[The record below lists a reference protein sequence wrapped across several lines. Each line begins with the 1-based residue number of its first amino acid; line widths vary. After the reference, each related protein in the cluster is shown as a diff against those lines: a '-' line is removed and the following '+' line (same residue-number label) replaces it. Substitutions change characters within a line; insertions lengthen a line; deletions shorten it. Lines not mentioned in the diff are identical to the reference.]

1 MRKNIYIF
9 LCILFAFAGC
19 SNLPAEHTIVS
30 VRRGEVRLPIKD
42 FSDGKVHFFTYKKD
56 GKRINF
62 FVRTDGKDNLSAYF
76 DACYTCYKNKK
87 GYREEGSDLVCNECK
102 LKFRLAEEHWDTSHG
117 CCPIAVKSRIDGGEL
132 IIAAKDL
139 EKGQKLF

>member
-1 MRKNIYIF
+1 MRKNVYIL
-9 LCILFAFAGC
+9 LCLFFAVAGC
-19 SNLPAEHTIVS
+19 SNLPAEHTVVS
-30 VRRGEVRLPIKD
+30 VRNSEIRLPIRD
-42 FSDGKVHFFTYKKD
+42 IRDGKVHFFTYKKD

-87 GYREEGSDLVCNECK
+87 GYREEGSDLVCNECN

-117 CCPIAVKSRIDGGEL
+117 CCPIAVRSRIEGSEL

-139 EKGQKLF
+139 EKGEKLF

>member
-1 MRKNIYIF
+1 MRKNIYIL

-19 SNLPAEHTIVS
+19 SNLPAEHTVVS
-30 VRRGEVRLPIKD
+30 VRSGEIRLPIKD

-62 FVRTDGKDNLSAYF
+62 FVRTDGKANLSAYF
-76 DACYTCYKNKK
+76 DACYTCYKHKK
-87 GYREEGSDLVCNECK
+87 GYREEGSDLVCNECN

-117 CCPIAVKSRIDGGEL
+117 CCPISIKSRIDGTEL
-132 IIAAKDL
+132 VIASKDL
-139 EKGQKLF
+139 EKGEKLF

>member
-1 MRKNIYIF
+1 MRKNIYIL

-19 SNLPAEHTIVS
+19 SNLPAEHTVVS
-30 VRRGEVRLPIKD
+30 VRSGEVRLPIKD

-76 DACYTCYKNKK
+76 DVACYVPEDR
-87 GYREEGSDLVCNECK
+87 GK
-102 LKFRLAEEHWDTSHG
+102 LKESGFHDIKRAFPLFRGLLT
-117 CCPIAVKSRIDGGEL
+117 L
-132 IIAAKDL
+132 
-139 EKGQKLF
+139 